1 MSVFDTVL
9 NFIFPPTCPA
19 CKESVENRGDW
30 CQDCLMEHI
39 NFQCLTGDKILEQL
53 VIGGCYAMAKY
64 SGPAGELIRNL
75 KYKKKMES
83 EAGIHTF
90 LNKALERPS
99 VKKVILRCDV
109 AVPIPLH
116 EEKKKKRGFNQV
128 ELIFRDVLLKQ
139 GIAWS
144 DCLLRMANTKP
155 QFGLKAEE
163 RKENLKSAFSI
174 RDIKSVKGKD
184 VLLVD
189 DIMTTGTTIAK
200 CASILMQNGANSVT
214 ALVFASDRE
223 K

>member
-1 MSVFDTVL
+1 
-9 NFIFPPTCPA
+9 
-19 CKESVENRGDW
+19 
-30 CQDCLMEHI
+30 
-39 NFQCLTGDKILEQL
+39 
-53 VIGGCYAMAKY
+53 
-64 SGPAGELIRNL
+64 
-75 KYKKKMES
+75 
-83 EAGIHTF
+83 
-90 LNKALERPS
+90 
-99 VKKVILRCDV
+99 
-109 AVPIPLH
+109 
-116 EEKKKKRGFNQV
+116 
-128 ELIFRDVLLKQ
+128 
-139 GIAWS
+139 
-144 DCLLRMANTKP
+144 MANTKP